1 MWEPFVGQRS
11 TTQTNRVEPEA
22 IRKYAE
28 AIGDPNP
35 IYLDKEAA
43 SNSPYGRLIAP
54 PTFPV
59 TFGYGKIEGLKLPG
73 KGLIHGSE
81 TLDYERPL
89 FVGEDVS
96 CYTVFKNFN
105 ERTGKNGTLSF
116 LVFERVGEDSEGNR
130 IFTANETFIV
140 TEAVRKSLEEGGSD
154 ADSVFRGWPRA

>member
-11 TTQTNRVEPEA
+11 TPQINRVEPEA
-22 IRKYAE
+22 VRKYAE

-35 IYLDKEAA
+35 VYLDEEAA

-81 TLDYERPL
+81 TFDYERPL
-89 FVGEDVS
+89 FVGEEVS
-96 CYTVFKNFN
+96 CYTIFKDFN
-105 ERTGKNGTLSF
+105 ERKGKNGTLSF
-116 LVFERVGEDSEGNR
+116 LVFERVGEDSGGNR
-130 IFTANETFIV
+130 IFTTNEIFIV
-140 TEAVRKSLEEGGSD
+140 TESVRESMEEGSD
-154 ADSVFRGWPRA
+154 ADRVFRGWPRA